1 MVCFRA
7 GWSGSADRAVRPR
20 RRDRPRDRVYA
31 HPCRSGRR
39 RARDRRHDRR
49 HGQGDT
55 NALSEEVASEAV
67 ERPPE
72 ETRPRRRSGGFA
84 VTVLSL
90 VSLIAIGLAGYLFW
104 RIEWAN
110 PVTAV
115 EARLDDRVA
124 RLQGTLNDARSTSE
138 AGLSARIAEVEE
150 TLARHG
156 DALDASRTALA
167 DAVAEQR
174 REAPP
179 DARDWRLAEVEYLL
193 RVANN
198 RLLLERDPATAE
210 RLLGAADAILEE
222 LDDYAFFDVRS
233 LLAEE
238 RLALREVGAANT
250 QTVFL
255 RLEALKDGL
264 AELPARI
271 PEYFGAP
278 AVSPDPDTVA
288 GEEEPAS
295 GWATLLDRLSN
306 LYQFRTREGIAPRPL
321 LRPDEAVYLEFNL
334 RLALERAQLGAL
346 RNDQLLYRESLASAR
361 AWIDEHLD
369 PESPAVQ
376 GVGDEIDTL
385 LRLDVEAPLPD
396 ISRSLARLRELA
408 PAALTPGPEREP
420 PGQGP
425 PAQGP

>member
-1 MVCFRA
+1 M
-7 GWSGSADRAVRPR
+7 
-20 RRDRPRDRVYA
+20 
-31 HPCRSGRR
+31 
-39 RARDRRHDRR
+39 
-49 HGQGDT
+49 
-55 NALSEEVASEAV
+55 SEDVPSEAV

-72 ETRPRRRSGGFA
+72 ETRPRRRPGGFA
-84 VTVLSL
+84 VTLLSL
-90 VSLIAIGLAGYLFW
+90 LSLIAIGLAGYLFW
-104 RIEWAN
+104 RVEWAN

-115 EARLDDRVA
+115 EARLDDRLT
-124 RLQGTLNDARSTSE
+124 RLQSTLDDARSTSE

-150 TLARHG
+150 TLARHA
-156 DALDASRTALA
+156 DALDAGRSALA
-167 DAVAEQR
+167 DALAEQR

-198 RLLLERDPATAE
+198 RLLLERDPTTAE

-222 LDDYAFFDVRS
+222 LDDYAFFDVRA

-238 RLALREVGAANT
+238 RLALREVAAANA

-255 RLEALKDGL
+255 RLEAVKDSL

-278 AVSPDPDTVA
+278 AAPPGSVTA
-288 GEEEPAS
+288 AEEEPAS

-306 LYQFRTREGIAPRPL
+306 LYEFRTREGIAPRPL

-334 RLALERAQLGAL
+334 RLAFERAQLGAL
-346 RNDQLLYRESLASAR
+346 RNDQLLYRDSLASAR

-376 GVGDEIDTL
+376 AVGEEVDAL
-385 LRLDVEAPLPD
+385 LRLDVEAAVPD

-408 PAALTPGPEREP
+408 PAALTPGPERGPLE
-420 PGQGP
+420 QGP
-425 PAQGP
+425 LEQGP

>member
-1 MVCFRA
+1 M
-7 GWSGSADRAVRPR
+7 
-20 RRDRPRDRVYA
+20 
-31 HPCRSGRR
+31 
-39 RARDRRHDRR
+39 
-49 HGQGDT
+49 
-55 NALSEEVASEAV
+55 V

-72 ETRPRRRSGGFA
+72 ETRARRRPGGFA
-84 VTVLSL
+84 VTLLSL

-115 EARLDDRVA
+115 EDRLDDRLA
-124 RLQGTLNDARSTSE
+124 RLQSTLNDARSTSE
-138 AGLSARIAEVEE
+138 AGLSARIAEVAE

-174 REAPP
+174 RQVPP
-179 DARDWRLAEVEYLL
+179 VARDWRLAEVEYLL

-198 RLLLERDPATAE
+198 RLLLERDPTTAE

-222 LDDYAFFDVRS
+222 LDDYAFFDVRA

-278 AVSPDPDTVA
+278 AASSDPDTVA
-288 GEEEPAS
+288 RPAEPAS
-295 GWATLLDRLSN
+295 AWATLLDRLSN
-306 LYQFRTREGIAPRPL
+306 LYEFRTREGIAPRPL

-334 RLALERAQLGAL
+334 RLAFERAQLGAL
-346 RNDQLLYRESLASAR
+346 RNDQVLYGESLASAR
-361 AWIDEHLD
+361 GWIDEHLD
-369 PESPAVQ
+369 VESPSVQ
-376 GVGDEIDTL
+376 RLREEIDAL
-385 LRLDVEAPLPD
+385 LRFDVEASLPD

-408 PAALTPGPEREP
+408 PAALTPGTERGPPGQEP
-420 PGQGP
+420 PGQEPPGRGP
-425 PAQGP
+425 

>member
-1 MVCFRA
+1 M
-7 GWSGSADRAVRPR
+7 
-20 RRDRPRDRVYA
+20 
-31 HPCRSGRR
+31 
-39 RARDRRHDRR
+39 
-49 HGQGDT
+49 
-55 NALSEEVASEAV
+55 SEEIPSEAV

-72 ETRPRRRSGGFA
+72 ETRPRRRPGGFA
-84 VTVLSL
+84 VTLL
-90 VSLIAIGLAGYLFW
+90 GLLSLIAIGLAGHLFW
-104 RIEWAN
+104 RIEWTN

-115 EARLDDRVA
+115 EARLDDRLT
-124 RLQGTLNDARSTSE
+124 RLRSTLDDARSTSE

-156 DALDASRTALA
+156 DALDAGRAALA
-167 DAVAEQR
+167 DALAEQR

-198 RLLLERDPATAE
+198 RLLLERDPTTAE
-210 RLLGAADAILEE
+210 RLLDAADAILEE
-222 LDDYAFFDVRS
+222 LDDYAFFDVRA

-238 RLALREVGAANT
+238 RLALREVAAANT

-278 AVSPDPDTVA
+278 AAPPGA
-288 GEEEPAS
+288 GTAEEEPGS
-295 GWATLLDRLSN
+295 GWATLLDRLSS
-306 LYQFRTREGIAPRPL
+306 LYEFRTREGMAPRPL

-334 RLALERAQLGAL
+334 RLAFERAQLGAL
-346 RNDQLLYRESLASAR
+346 RNDQFLYRESLASAR

-376 GVGDEIDTL
+376 GVGEEIDAL
-385 LRLDVEAPLPD
+385 LRLDVEAVVPD

-420 PGQGP
+420 LEQGLP
-425 PAQGP
+425 EQKP

>member
-1 MVCFRA
+1 M
-7 GWSGSADRAVRPR
+7 
-20 RRDRPRDRVYA
+20 
-31 HPCRSGRR
+31 
-39 RARDRRHDRR
+39 
-49 HGQGDT
+49 
-55 NALSEEVASEAV
+55 SEEVPSEAV

-84 VTVLSL
+84 VTLVGI

-115 EARLDDRVA
+115 EARLDDRLTRMQA
-124 RLQGTLNDARSTSE
+124 TLNAARSTSE

-222 LDDYAFFDVRS
+222 LDDYAFFDVRA

-238 RLALREVGAANT
+238 RLALREVAAANT

-255 RLEALKDGL
+255 RLEAVKDGL
-264 AELPARI
+264 AELPARA

-278 AVSPDPDTVA
+278 AAPTGSGTAA
-288 GEEEPAS
+288 GAEESGS

-306 LYQFRTREGIAPRPL
+306 LYEFRTREGIAPRPV

-334 RLALERAQLGAL
+334 RLAFERAQLGAL
-346 RNDQLLYRESLASAR
+346 RNDQLLYRDSLAAAR

-376 GVGDEIDTL
+376 GVADEIDAL
-385 LRLDVEAPLPD
+385 LRLDVEAALPD
-396 ISRSLARLRELA
+396 ISGSLARLRELA
-408 PAALTPGPEREP
+408 PAALTPGPDRGP

-425 PAQGP
+425 PEQGPLEQGPLEQRP